1 MKVLITVS
9 LRPGVLDPAAATIQ
23 RSLGQLGF
31 PGVASVVQRRVFEV
45 EIDQGDEG
53 AALAQARAMA
63 DQLLANPVIETF
75 TVELGA

>member
-1 MKVLITVS
+1 MKALITVS

-31 PGVASVVQRRVFEV
+31 AGVTTVVQRRVFEV
-45 EIDQGDEG
+45 EIAKDDPD
-53 AALAQARAMA
+53 AVLAEARAMA

-75 TVELGA
+75 TVELGS